1 MTRRRILFFF
11 AVVVVGVVVATV
23 VLIVGRETSDRPRA
37 LDMTAVP
44 PCELISQEALLDLNT
59 THLGMPDDVSS
70 EFGEEGTGCRFF
82 ARGGATINVKEV
94 TNHGVDRW
102 ADGDVGVGGSSEDV
116 VRIEGFRVMRVMTRI
131 ERELSPDS
139 DCRIYV
145 DVADDQSL
153 KVSVSGGERE
163 DSAPACD
170 VAHRA
175 AEAAMRTLID
185 QAGPAE
191 H

>member
-1 MTRRRILFFF
+1 MTRRRTLFLLLM
-11 AVVVVGVVVATV
+11 VVVGVVVAAV
-23 VLIVGRETSDRPRA
+23 VLVASRDTSDRPRE

-44 PCELISQEALLDLNT
+44 PCELISKADLRRLNT
-59 THLGMPDDVSS
+59 THLGDRVDLNS
-70 EFGEEGTGCRFF
+70 EFGEEGPDCRFF
-82 ARGGATINVKEV
+82 ARDGATIDLGVV

-102 ADGDVGVGGSSEDV
+102 TDGDGGRGRTAEDV
-116 VRIEGFRVMRVMTRI
+116 ARIERFRVIRVATRI
-131 ERELSPDS
+131 EREIDPDE

-153 KVSVSGGERE
+153 KVFVHGVEPG
-163 DSAPACD
+163 SASACD

-185 QAGPAE
+185 RAGPAE